1 VILKLKPLSKKLKL
15 LLVFIITISSGLVY
29 ASRGF
34 YLDYNNYGNKE
45 NFLFNMEDSLKT
57 SFTLSH
63 HENFESLTYV
73 NESITNTTGWGKGGL
88 HLSFQKIVNA
98 SNFNYDLDKIKSM
111 DFFEDLLFIADNS
124 KGLKILNVSNPW
136 NPFIVNRFGD
146 TYNLTSD
153 IKIQGSYAFIA
164 DGMDGLEILDI
175 SNPLNPQ
182 KINSWSIGKNITNV
196 HVFNNFIFLSV
207 QDLGIEII
215 NITNLF
221 SLTEV
226 GNWTN
231 YQTPSGAY
239 VKGDNLIIAYENNGV
254 EIIDISNFNNL
265 YKKSEIPISG
275 TIFQFQIK
283 NDFLYVANG
292 IEGLKIID
300 IQDWSNPT
308 IVSTFHKE
316 GIVKS
321 LVIDENYGFL
331 ACDGYGISTIDI
343 SNPLNPLSVANWTED
358 PKAYLIKNHNGFH
371 FLGCDTHGLK
381 ILKYS
386 EIITPR
392 KISDYSLNINA
403 YEVLLDGDI
412 AYLCSVEDGI
422 YNGGLTILDISDP
435 FNPQTLGSFNTSGYD
450 FYDVKIN
457 DKICYAASK
466 TKGFL
471 SLNITDLEN
480 ISILDSIG
488 GYLLNSS
495 TKVELYNDL
504 AFVSNGPVGLD
515 IYNISNPKELV
526 FLKNYP
532 LSSGICYDVKIRN
545 NYAFL
550 AKGYQGIEILNIS
563 NLNSIK
569 SVSVYGDTYN
579 NSQSIAFY
587 GNYLLVADRFDGVE
601 ILDISD
607 LSNPQKIAYY
617 NDSYSRTVDIQ
628 VVDNL
633 AIVSDIKDG
642 IEILNIT
649 DPSNPFEID
658 SFTDDYNQTLGC
670 AASSRFIYIA
680 DSHDGLQIVQY
691 KECLF
696 NQYKESAIA
705 QSLSVDYTY
714 ATITNA
720 TMIISAEIPINTSLE
735 YYISNDNG
743 KHWDSV
749 LNNTFHQFSVN
760 GSDLIW
766 KILLSTT
773 MDLYTPKIFN
783 VYISYS
789 ASNTQPSILEVP
801 ELQNLEIWNQ
811 LEDFGTFELNLS
823 SYKSDNEFETK
834 YLNWTFLNV
843 NYSLFSVVMDE
854 NDKDIFNFYSIENM
868 YGSDEFDLYL
878 NDPGGKNSSIIIN
891 LTIEPVNDVPYFLEN
906 NISITNDVA
915 NNLIRIEYDAIDID
929 NDQDDLKYSIYYGD
943 GTSWN
948 VIVANYEEKV
958 HMWNTQGIPEGDYY
972 IRLVVSDGSNETIWI
987 SSTKYLIR
995 DPFLKILVLVIKN
1008 MAKEKLLFNSTYS
1021 F

>member
-1 VILKLKPLSKKLKL
+1 M
-15 LLVFIITISSGLVY
+15 ITISLGLVY
-29 ASRGF
+29 VSPGF
-34 YLDYNNYGNKE
+34 YVNYSNFSNKE
-45 NFLFNMEDSLKT
+45 EFLFNDEDSLKS
-57 SFTLSH
+57 SFTLSYQ
-63 HENFESLTYV
+63 ENFESLTYV
-73 NESITNTTGWGKGGL
+73 NESITNATGWGKGGL
-88 HLSFQKIVNA
+88 QLPFQNIVNA
-98 SNFNYDLDKIKSM
+98 SNFNYDLDEIKSM

-136 NPFIVNRFGD
+136 NPLLVKQFGD
-146 TYNLTSD
+146 AYNKTSD
-153 IKIQGSYAFIA
+153 IKIQGSYAYIA

-196 HVFNNFIFLSV
+196 HAFNNFIFLSI
-207 QDLGIEII
+207 QDLGIEIL
-215 NITNLF
+215 NITNPF

-231 YQTPSGAY
+231 YQTPRETY
-239 VKGDNLIIAYENNGV
+239 VKGDNLIIAYENIGV

-265 YKKSEIPISG
+265 YKKSAIPISG

-283 NDFLYVANG
+283 NDFLYLANG

-308 IVSTFHKE
+308 IISTFHKE
-316 GIVKS
+316 GSVKS

-343 SNPLNPLSVANWTED
+343 SNPFNPVSVANWTED

-371 FLGCDTHGLK
+371 FLGCETHGLK
-381 ILKYS
+381 ILKFS
-386 EIITPR
+386 ETITPR
-392 KISDYSLNINA
+392 KISEYSLNINA
-403 YEVLLDGDI
+403 HEVVLDGDI

-422 YNGGLTILDISDP
+422 YNGGLTILDISNP
-435 FNPQTLGSFNTSGYD
+435 FNPQYLGSFNTTGYD

-457 DKICYAASK
+457 DKICYAASN

-504 AFVSNGPVGLD
+504 AFVSNGPIGLD

-532 LSSGICYDVKIRN
+532 FSSGICYDVKIRN
-545 NYAFL
+545 NYAFI

-563 NLNSIK
+563 NLNNIK
-569 SVSVYGDTYN
+569 SVSTYGDTYN
-579 NSQSIAFY
+579 NSQSIDFW
-587 GNYLLVADRFDGVE
+587 GNYLLIADRFDGVE
-601 ILDISD
+601 IIDISD

-617 NDSYSRTVDIQ
+617 NDSYNRAMDIE

-642 IEILNIT
+642 IEIINIT
-649 DPSNPFEID
+649 DPYNPFEIG

-670 AASSRFIYIA
+670 ATSSRFIYIA

-696 NQYKESAIA
+696 NQYKTDAIT
-705 QSLSVDYTY
+705 QSLNVDYTY

-720 TMIISAEIPINTSLE
+720 TMVISAEIPISTSLE

-743 KHWDSV
+743 NHWDSV
-749 LNNTFHQFSVN
+749 INNTFHQFFIN

-773 MDLYTPKIFN
+773 NDLYTPTIFN
-783 VYISYS
+783 ICISYS
-789 ASNTQPSILEVP
+789 ASNTPPSILQAS
-801 ELQNLEIWNQ
+801 ELQNLNVWNQ

-823 SYKSDNEFETK
+823 SYKIDNEFESK

-843 NYSLFSVVMDE
+843 NHSLFSVIMDE
-854 NDKDIFNFYSIENM
+854 NDKDIFRFHSIENM
-868 YGSDEFDLYL
+868 FGSDEFDLYL
-878 NDPGGKNSSIIIN
+878 CDPAGANSSIKIN
-891 LTIEPVNDVPYFLEN
+891 LNINSVNDAPYFLET
-906 NISITNDVA
+906 SIYIDNDVA

-929 NDQDDLKYSIYYGD
+929 NDQGDLKYNIYYGD
-943 GTSWN
+943 GTDWN
-948 VIVANYEEKV
+948 IIVADHEEKV
-958 HMWNTQGIPEGDYY
+958 YDWNTQGIPEGDYY
-972 IRLVVSDGSNETIWI
+972 IKLVVSDGFNETIWI
-987 SSTKYLIR
+987 SSTKYLII
-995 DPFLKILVLVIKN
+995 DPFLKILAIVLMSVITG
-1008 MAKEKLLFNSTYS
+1008 AVLF
-1021 F
+1021 FVLFFFFKFRILKKHGKGEAVI

>member
-1 VILKLKPLSKKLKL
+1 M
-15 LLVFIITISSGLVY
+15 ISSGLIYV
-29 ASRGF
+29 SRGF

-45 NFLFNMEDSLKT
+45 NFLFNMEDSLKS
-57 SFTLSH
+57 SFTFSY
-63 HENFESLTYV
+63 HENFESLNYA
-73 NESITNTTGWGKGGL
+73 NESITNTTGWGKGTL
-88 HLSFQKIVNA
+88 QLPFQNIVNA
-98 SNFNYDLDKIKSM
+98 SSFNYDLDKINSM
-111 DFFEDLLFIADNS
+111 TFFEDLLFLADNS

-136 NPFIVNRFGD
+136 NPFLVTNFGD
-146 TYNLTSD
+146 AYNLTSD

-215 NITNLF
+215 NITNLS

-239 VKGDNLIIAYENNGV
+239 VKGDNLIIAYENNGM

-300 IQDWSNPT
+300 IRDWSNPT

-321 LVIDENYGFL
+321 LVIDETYGFL
-331 ACDGYGISTIDI
+331 ACDGFGISTIDI
-343 SNPLNPLSVANWTED
+343 SNPFNPLSVANWTED
-358 PKAYLIKNHNGFH
+358 PKACLIRNYNGFH
-371 FLGCDTHGLK
+371 FLGCETQGLK

-386 EIITPR
+386 ETITPR
-392 KISDYSLNINA
+392 KISEYSFGINA
-403 YEVLLDGDI
+403 QEVVLDGDI
-412 AYLCSVEDGI
+412 VYLCSVEDGI

-435 FNPQTLGSFNTSGYD
+435 FNPQNLGSFNTSGYD
-450 FYDVKIN
+450 FYDVKIKDN
-457 DKICYAASK
+457 ICFAASK

-471 SLNITDLEN
+471 SLNITDPEN

-488 GYLLNSS
+488 GYLINSS
-495 TKVELYNDL
+495 TKVELYNNL
-504 AFVSNGPVGLD
+504 AFVSNGAVGLD
-515 IYNISNPKELV
+515 IYNISNPLELV

-545 NYAFL
+545 NYAFI

-563 NLNSIK
+563 NLKNIK
-569 SVSVYGDTYN
+569 SVSIYGDAYN
-579 NSQSIAFY
+579 NSQSIDFW
-587 GNYLLVADRFDGVE
+587 GNYLLIADRFDGVE

-607 LSNPQKIAYY
+607 LSNPQRIAYY
-617 NDSYSRTVDIQ
+617 NDTYNRAMSIE

-633 AIVSDIKDG
+633 AIVSDNKDG
-642 IEILNIT
+642 IEIINIT
-649 DPSNPFEID
+649 NPYHPSEIA

-691 KECLF
+691 KEYLF
-696 NQYKESAIA
+696 NQYKNNAIA

-720 TMIISAEIPINTSLE
+720 TMIISAENPIDTSLD

-749 LNNTFHQFSVN
+749 INNTFHQFSVN

-773 MDLYTPKIFN
+773 NDLYTPKILN

-789 ASNTQPSILEVP
+789 AINTPPSILQVS
-801 ELQNLEIWNQ
+801 ELQNLDIWNQ
-811 LEDFGTFELNLS
+811 LEDFGTFEINLS
-823 SYKSDNEFETK
+823 SYKIDNEFEPN

-843 NYSLFSVVMDE
+843 NNSLFSVIMDE
-854 NDKDIFNFYSIENM
+854 NDKDIFRFYSVENI

-878 NDPGGKNSSIIIN
+878 YDPAGANYSIKIN
-891 LTIEPVNDVPYFLEN
+891 LNIGPVNDAPYFIET
-906 NISITNDVA
+906 NISIDNDLTNNV
-915 NNLIRIEYDAIDID
+915 IRIEYDAIDID
-929 NDQDDLKYSIYYGD
+929 NDQNDLKYNIYYGD
-943 GTSWN
+943 GASWN
-948 VIVANYEEKV
+948 LIVANQEEKV
-958 HMWNTQGIPEGDYY
+958 HIWNTQGIPEGDYY
-972 IRLVVSDGSNETIWI
+972 IKLVVSDGSNESIWI
-987 SSTKYLIR
+987 SPTRYLIR
-995 DPFLKILVLVIKN
+995 DPFLKNLVIV
-1008 MAKEKLLFNSTYS
+1008 LLSTITVAGLALFVY
-1021 F
+1021 FLIKFRILKKPRKGEAVI